1 MRLIFAGT
9 PATALPSLR
18 ALLDSRHEVV
28 AVLTRADAP
37 AGRGRKLTPS
47 PVKALAL
54 EAGIPVLTPAT
65 LRDPAV
71 QQQLRGLD
79 ADAAA
84 VVAYGKLIPA
94 EALAIPAHGWVNLHF
109 SLLPA
114 LRGAAPA
121 QRAVLSGATGTG
133 MTVFRLDEGLD
144 TGEVITTR
152 ERTIG
157 PYETAG
163 ELLDSMAEDGA
174 SLLVQALDAMADGAA
189 TFTPQDHDAA
199 TRAAKLSTAEARID
213 WTLPAEQVSAH
224 IRGMSPDPGAW
235 TDWQGTRM
243 KVLGLE
249 PVPEGS
255 AGEQLAPGRL
265 RAAKRHLLV
274 GTATDPLAIALLAP
288 AGKRP
293 MRGADWAR
301 GANLTDDAAFDSDDQ
316 REQR

>member
-18 ALLDSRHEVV
+18 TLLDSQHEVV

-37 AGRGRKLTPS
+37 AGRGRKLTAS
-47 PVKALAL
+47 PVKTLAL
-54 EAGIPVLTPAT
+54 EAGVPVLTPQS
-65 LRDPAV
+65 LRDPQV
-71 QQQLRGLD
+71 QAQLRALD

-94 EALAIPAHGWVNLHF
+94 EALAIPTHGWVNLHF
-109 SLLPA
+109 SLLPE

-121 QRAVLSGATGTG
+121 QRAVLSGATQTG

-144 TGEVITTR
+144 TGEIITTR

-163 ELLDSMAEDGA
+163 ELLEAMAEDGA
-174 SLLVQALDAMADGAA
+174 TLLLEALDAMADGTA
-189 TFTPQDHDAA
+189 TFTVQDHEAA
-199 TRAAKLSTAEARID
+199 THAAKLSSAEARID
-213 WTLPAEQVSAH
+213 WDLPAQQVSAR
-224 IRGMSPDPGAW
+224 IRGMSPQPGAW

-249 PVPEGS
+249 PAPQVTEGDR
-255 AGEQLAPGRL
+255 LAPGRL
-265 RAAKRHLLV
+265 LATKRHLLV

-288 AGKRP
+288 PGKRP

-301 GANLTDDAAFDSDDQ
+301 GAGLAEDAAFDSDDQ
-316 REQR
+316 KEQR

>member
-54 EAGIPVLTPAT
+54 EAGVPVLTPTT
-65 LRDPAV
+65 LRDPEV
-71 QQQLRGLD
+71 QAQLRALD

-94 EALAIPAHGWVNLHF
+94 EALAIPTLGWVNLHF

-121 QRAVLSGATGTG
+121 QRAVLSGATATG

-163 ELLDSMAEDGA
+163 ELLEAMAEDGA
-174 SLLVQALDAMADGAA
+174 SLLLQALDAMADGTATFSVQDHQAA
-189 TFTPQDHDAA
+189 TH
-199 TRAAKLSTAEARID
+199 AAKLSSAEARIEWD
-213 WTLPAEQVSAH
+213 HPAEHVSAH
-224 IRGMSPDPGAW
+224 IRGMSPHPGAW
-235 TDWQGTRM
+235 TEWEGTRM

-249 PVPEGS
+249 PVPATTGDDH
-255 AGEQLAPGRL
+255 LAPGRL
-265 RAAKRHLLV
+265 RATKRHLLV
-274 GTATDPLAIALLAP
+274 GTATDPLAIAQVAP

-301 GANLTDDAAFDSDDQ
+301 GASLAADAGFDSDDQ
-316 REQR
+316 KEQR